1 MNRKM
6 FPMRN
11 IVGTRVREARYL
23 SEKKITQADLA
34 VRLQLQGWEIDRV
47 GVAKIEIGLRKV
59 TDIEIKKLANALS
72 VSAAWLLGDES

>member
-1 MNRKM
+1 M

-47 GVAKIEIGLRKV
+47 GVAKIEIGLRQV
-59 TDIEIKKLANALS
+59 TDIEVKKLAKALNVS
-72 VSAAWLLGDES
+72 VAWLLGDES